1 VCTLPRKIRFM
12 DFSYR
17 VYLLALPEG
26 YLAGIWL
33 SPNQIQYPNFALR
46 IEIHNFAE
54 LWTTS
59 ANPKFLD
66 LLQRFDVGTTY
77 PILSL
82 PKSVILAD
90 DIYNEWTSK
99 KARQAGLTPLYYISK
114 SSPLVLILYFDC
126 SHYARISIGQ

>member
-1 VCTLPRKIRFM
+1 M

-66 LLQRFDVGTTY
+66 LLQRFDVGTIYT
-77 PILSL
+77 ILDRSKFVRL
-82 PKSVILAD
+82 IEA
-90 DIYNEWTSK
+90 IYNS
-99 KARQAGLTPLYYISK
+99 R
-114 SSPLVLILYFDC
+114 
-126 SHYARISIGQ
+126 